1 MTTSRKNMR
10 GFASM
15 TAEQRKQIASMG
27 GRAAHALGTA
37 HRFSAAEASIAGR
50 KGGLSR
56 RRADEP
62 KNDPPIDAEL
72 LDSVVT
78 SGFQTEEI
86 QPAV

>member
-1 MTTSRKNMR
+1 MTTTRKNMR

-15 TAEQRKQIASMG
+15 SAEQRKQIASMG

-37 HRFSAAEASIAGR
+37 HRFSSAEASVAGR

-56 RRADEP
+56 RRGDEP
-62 KNDPPIDAEL
+62 KDAQPAEL
-72 LDSVVT
+72 LESVVS
-78 SGFQTEEI
+78 SGFQSEEM

>member
-1 MTTSRKNMR
+1 MTISKKSMR

-15 TAEQRKQIASMG
+15 TSEQRKQIASMG

-37 HRFSAAEASIAGR
+37 HRFSSAEASVAGR

-56 RRADEP
+56 RRTEVQ
-62 KNDPPIDAEL
+62 PIDAAL
-72 LDSVVT
+72 LDGVV
-78 SGFQTEEI
+78 SPGFQTEEM